1 MESYIDQIPP
11 IIGNSGGIYGD
22 CLCRLCSQEC
32 RFLLPIY
39 LASNLLPFHFS
50 IIEFLFPL
58 PSASFSSSFLLA
70 GLTLCLQPTNLPEAG
85 LQGQGRT
92 LRFSVGVI
100 FDSSFSLPLTLTH
113 SNNSLEYPWNL
124 FLPPVPTVSSLNS
137 GSYLLIPDVHRGF
150 PLHSIHSCQEDL
162 SKCCFYH
169 CVTPSQIFNGS
180 SLFSSTY
187 LFALH

>member
-1 MESYIDQIPP
+1 MVTVSVVCALRNA
-11 IIGNSGGIYGD
+11 GF
-22 CLCRLCSQEC
+22 C
-32 RFLLPIY
+32 FLY
-39 LASNLLPFHFS
+39 TWLAIFSLSTLL
-50 IIEFLFPL
+50 LL
-58 PSASFSSSFLLA
+58 NFSSPYIFQLFFSTSRAYSLFATNQPSWSRATRSRSNTQVQCWSHLWLL
-70 GLTLCLQPTNLPEAG
+70 
-85 LQGQGRT
+85 
-92 LRFSVGVI
+92 FFFVSHI
-100 FDSSFSLPLTLTH
+100 DSLKQFTWIPLE
-113 SNNSLEYPWNL
+113 S
-124 FLPPVPTVSSLNS
+124 LPPVPTVSSLNS